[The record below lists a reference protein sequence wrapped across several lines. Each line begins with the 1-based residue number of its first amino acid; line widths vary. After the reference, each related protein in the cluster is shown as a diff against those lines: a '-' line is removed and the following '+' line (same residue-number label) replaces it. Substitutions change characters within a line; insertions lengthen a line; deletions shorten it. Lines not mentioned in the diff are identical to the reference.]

1 MTRIYTPIPAV
12 KYRPLPDYL
21 TIKKSDIEGLGVFAI
36 KVIKADKVLGL
47 SHIKDK
53 KAENGYWRTPLG
65 GFINHSDHAN
75 CHKEENRFTENL
87 FIKTNRIIEEGEEIT
102 LNYTL
107 YKIK

>member
-1 MTRIYTPIPAV
+1 MTKTYTPIPEV

-21 TIKKSDIEGLGVFAI
+21 TIKKSDIEGLGVFATKEI
-36 KVIKADKVLGL
+36 EAGKSLGL
-47 SHIKDK
+47 THIKDK
-53 KAENGYWRTPLG
+53 RAENGYWRTPLG

-87 FIKTNRIIEEGEEIT
+87 FIRTNRVIEEGEELT

-107 YKIK
+107 YKIR